1 MLDGVWRAT
10 IAMKRERLNRLASGF
25 THASRSASVMGCG
38 RNSILM
44 TKVFARCGSMRR
56 KMANVVEGCW
66 YSFLKVVPGSL
77 SRYSA
82 SDRAGLIDMLGECG
96 EAAVR

>member
-1 MLDGVWRAT
+1 
-10 IAMKRERLNRLASGF
+10 
-25 THASRSASVMGCG
+25 MGWG
-38 RNSILM
+38 RKSILM

-66 YSFLKVVPGSL
+66 YSFLKVVPGSR

-82 SDRAGLIDMLGECG
+82 REREGLIDMLGESG